1 MRTTTIVTLAA
12 AFLMSGLGMAQ
23 ERQQARPQQSDATQN
38 QPNPP
43 QCWDAHTNQPRNV
56 TAADPLATQ
65 PSGTIGSA
73 TQPQSGQTLQN
84 LPNPGPRPPGMAN
97 C

>member
-1 MRTTTIVTLAA
+1 MRTTIVVLAA
-12 AFLMSGLGMAQ
+12 AVLVSGLATAQ
-23 ERQQARPQQSDATQN
+23 EQQQARPQQSDATQN

-65 PSGTIGSA
+65 PSGTVGSA
-73 TQPQSGQTLQN
+73 IQSQSRQTLQN
-84 LPNPGPRPPGMAN
+84 LPNPGRRPPGMAN